1 MSGHIIFEVVCH
13 MWCQICYCFSFL
25 PSSRQRWTEPLPVLW
40 NSGEHIYKYTCC
52 IQYLWYSFTRY
63 LAGWNDHGHEDD
75 GRGNYGFIVLGY
87 LSISYPN
94 GLICS
99 QVGPWPGHITRVP
112 SSIWSETFANFF
124 FRIKERFLEEYMI
137 AIWVTLPMVVRT
149 MLEFFSSF
157 GKKVFWTSLIEIRI
171 RMDWNGCFVQNCK
184 YI

>member
-63 LAGWNDHGHEDD
+63 LAGWNDRGHEEW

-124 FRIKERFLEEYMI
+124 FSNKREVLGGVYDCYLGDVTYGSTYYVGVFFPLLEKSI
-137 AIWVTLPMVVRT
+137 LD
-149 MLEFFSSF
+149 FF
-157 GKKVFWTSLIEIRI
+157 
-171 RMDWNGCFVQNCK
+171 DWNTNSDGLKWMLCAK
-184 YI
+184 L